1 MDTEIIMHRL
11 DSLDLRLL
19 RQLQADPELNCSELS
34 EKTGISPATC
44 WRRLENMKRDG
55 PILGFKGSIDWKALG
70 YEIEVSLRIK
80 LDKANPKVF
89 DEFIDAA
96 RKVSEITEIQTFLG
110 RVDVRLTL
118 LARNSGHYREL
129 YRDRILALPYVSDV
143 EPLMLISTVKDSRCL
158 PI

>member
-1 MDTEIIMHRL
+1 MTKLDAMDF
-11 DSLDLRLL
+11 RLL
-19 RQLQADPELNCSELS
+19 RQLQADPDLKCAELAQKS
-34 EKTGISPATC
+34 GMSPATC

-55 PILGFKGSIDWKALG
+55 PISRFEGSIDWNALG

-89 DEFIDAA
+89 DEFFYEV
-96 RKVSEITEIQTFLG
+96 RKIPEVTEIQTFLG

-118 LARNSGHYREL
+118 LARNSKHYREL
-129 YRDRILALPYVSDV
+129 YRDRILALPFVSDI